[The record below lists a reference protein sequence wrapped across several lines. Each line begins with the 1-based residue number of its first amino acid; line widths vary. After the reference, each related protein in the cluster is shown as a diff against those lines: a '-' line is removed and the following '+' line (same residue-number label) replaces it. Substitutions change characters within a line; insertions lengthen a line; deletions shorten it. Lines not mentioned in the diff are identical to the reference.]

1 MVAEKTPENS
11 KYFILKFL
19 SAEFFSPQTPVRTH
33 KYCMQLRELFKP
45 SPVSDQHVNSWEW
58 RYRNDEF
65 AQALFKVGNVVYMF
79 SASSDN
85 DQGDDGDWSIEFQS
99 MKKFKG
105 VSGFDNT
112 GTGNE
117 VEVFNT
123 VIDIIKTLLA
133 DLGDRV
139 QRLNFSAATTRRQS
153 LYARMAH
160 RLLPTWK
167 LDQYGDHFA
176 LTKPTPVAAPKPA

>member
-1 MVAEKTPENS
+1 MRANEIIS
-11 KYFILKFL
+11 
-19 SAEFFSPQTPVRTH
+19 
-33 KYCMQLRELFKP
+33 ELFRIDPNKKE
-45 SPVSDQHVNSWEW
+45 HVNSWEW
-58 RYRNDEF
+58 RYRNDDF
-65 AQALFKVGNVVYMF
+65 AQALFKVGDIVYMF
-79 SASSDN
+79 NASN
-85 DQGDDGDWSIEFQS
+85 DDEGGDTGDWDIEFQS
-99 MKKFKG
+99 MKKAPG
-105 VSGFDNT
+105 ISGFDNT

-123 VIDIIKTLLA
+123 VFDIIKTLLA

-167 LDQYGDHFA
+167 LDQYGDHFT
-176 LTKPTPVAAPKPA
+176 LTKPAHMAASGIEVGKNENQ

>member
-1 MVAEKTPENS
+1 MRINEV
-11 KYFILKFL
+11 L
-19 SAEFFSPQTPVRTH
+19 S
-33 KYCMQLRELFKP
+33 ELFRIDPNKK
-45 SPVSDQHVNSWEW
+45 DNEEHVNSWEW
-58 RYRNDEF
+58 RYKNDEF
-65 AQALFKVGNVVYMF
+65 AQALFKVGDVVYMF

-85 DQGDDGDWSIEFQS
+85 DEGDDGDWSIEFQS
-99 MKKFKG
+99 MKKVKDISQFG
-105 VSGFDNT
+105 DT

-123 VIDIIKTLLA
+123 VIDIIKTLIA

-176 LTKPTPVAAPKPA
+176 LTKPAPKPA

>member
-1 MVAEKTPENS
+1 MRIDEV
-11 KYFILKFL
+11 L
-19 SAEFFSPQTPVRTH
+19 S
-33 KYCMQLRELFKP
+33 ELFRIDPNKK
-45 SPVSDQHVNSWEW
+45 DNEEHVNSWEW
-58 RYRNDEF
+58 RYKNDEF
-65 AQALFKVGNVVYMF
+65 AQALFKVGDVVYMF

-85 DQGDDGDWSIEFQS
+85 DEGDDGDWSIEFQS
-99 MKKFKG
+99 MKKVKG
-105 VSGFDNT
+105 ISGFDNT

-133 DLGDRV
+133 DLGSRV

-167 LDQYGDHFA
+167 LDQYGDHFT
-176 LTKPTPVAAPKPA
+176 LTRPTPVAAPEPA